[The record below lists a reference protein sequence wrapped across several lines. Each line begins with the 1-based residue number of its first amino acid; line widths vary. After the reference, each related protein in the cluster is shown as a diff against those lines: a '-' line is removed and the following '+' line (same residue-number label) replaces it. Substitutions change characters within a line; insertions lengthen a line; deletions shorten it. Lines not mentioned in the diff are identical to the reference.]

1 MSNLSKAMFVLALS
15 MLSANAMADW
25 RADAASFDSATQA
38 AVSGTGSTVST
49 STAIPKVI
57 AELILYQAPTPCI
70 QKNQG
75 TFTVTT
81 GTPAALS
88 CGSSTPAPA
97 PSGGYQEPL

>member
-1 MSNLSKAMFVLALS
+1 
-15 MLSANAMADW
+15 MADW
-25 RADAASFDSATQA
+25 RSDAASFDSATQA
-38 AVSGTGSTVST
+38 VVSGTGSTVST

-88 CGSSTPAPA
+88 CGSSSSPPPA
-97 PSGGYQEPL
+97 SSNYQEPLNQTQDQSGGTFR